1 MTHIITGPAGSGKTA
16 ALYELLKND
25 SKSRILLVPDQF
37 VFESERRVAKETD
50 EKTSDIKVMGFMSLS
65 ESILKKHCPQKT
77 YADTTAKT
85 AIMSGAVRG
94 LCGDLKFYGNAAR
107 KNGFV
112 EMCLSAVNELK
123 AAGISAD
130 ELTNTLYSP
139 EKTRLNGCLSI
150 LQRRWAILRRYTAF
164 MIKS

>member
-65 ESILKKHCPQKT
+65 ESILKKHCPSENLCGYYGKDSHNERRCQR
-77 YADTTAKT
+77 
-85 AIMSGAVRG
+85 AVR
-94 LCGDLKFYGNAAR
+94 R
-107 KNGFV
+107 
-112 EMCLSAVNELK
+112 S
-123 AAGISAD
+123 
-130 ELTNTLYSP
+130 
-139 EKTRLNGCLSI
+139 
-150 LQRRWAILRRYTAF
+150 
-164 MIKS
+164 

>member
-1 MTHIITGPAGSGKTA
+1 MCGSAGSGKTA

-50 EKTSDIKVMGFMSLS
+50 EKTSDIKVMGFMSLC

-85 AIMSGAVRG
+85 AIMSGAVNRW
-94 LCGDLKFYGNAAR
+94 LSWEADFPFYLR
-107 KNGFV
+107 KQLGSV
-112 EMCLSAVNELK
+112 S
-123 AAGISAD
+123 
-130 ELTNTLYSP
+130 
-139 EKTRLNGCLSI
+139 
-150 LQRRWAILRRYTAF
+150 
-164 MIKS
+164 

>member
-65 ESILKKHCPQKT
+65 ESILKSTALRKPMRIPQP
-77 YADTTAKT
+77 
-85 AIMSGAVRG
+85 RQ
-94 LCGDLKFYGNAAR
+94 
-107 KNGFV
+107 
-112 EMCLSAVNELK
+112 
-123 AAGISAD
+123 
-130 ELTNTLYSP
+130 P
-139 EKTRLNGCLSI
+139 
-150 LQRRWAILRRYTAF
+150 
-164 MIKS
+164 

>member
-85 AIMSGAVRG
+85 AIMSGAVKD
-94 LCGDLKFYGNAAR
+94 CA
-107 KNGFV
+107 
-112 EMCLSAVNELK
+112 
-123 AAGISAD
+123 
-130 ELTNTLYSP
+130 
-139 EKTRLNGCLSI
+139 
-150 LQRRWAILRRYTAF
+150 AILSFTA
-164 MIKS
+164 MPQGKTAL

>member
-1 MTHIITGPAGSGKTA
+1 
-16 ALYELLKND
+16 
-25 SKSRILLVPDQF
+25 
-37 VFESERRVAKETD
+37 
-50 EKTSDIKVMGFMSLS
+50 
-65 ESILKKHCPQKT
+65 
-77 YADTTAKT
+77 
-85 AIMSGAVRG
+85 MSGAVRG

-130 ELTNTLYSP
+130 ELTKTLYSP

-150 LQRRWAILRRYTAF
+150 LPRRWAILRRYTAF

>member
-65 ESILKKHCPQKT
+65 ENILKSTALRKH
-77 YADTTAKT
+77 
-85 AIMSGAVRG
+85 
-94 LCGDLKFYGNAAR
+94 
-107 KNGFV
+107 
-112 EMCLSAVNELK
+112 
-123 AAGISAD
+123 
-130 ELTNTLYSP
+130 TLIP
-139 EKTRLNGCLSI
+139 R
-150 LQRRWAILRRYTAF
+150 QRQP
-164 MIKS
+164 

>member
-65 ESILKKHCPQKT
+65 ESILKKHCPQKN
-77 YADTTAKT
+77 
-85 AIMSGAVRG
+85 
-94 LCGDLKFYGNAAR
+94 LCGYHGKD
-107 KNGFV
+107 
-112 EMCLSAVNELK
+112 SHNE
-123 AAGISAD
+123 
-130 ELTNTLYSP
+130 
-139 EKTRLNGCLSI
+139 RCC
-150 LQRRWAILRRYTAF
+150 QRTVRR
-164 MIKS
+164 S

>member
-94 LCGDLKFYGNAAR
+94 R
-107 KNGFV
+107 KHFI
-112 EMCLSAVNELK
+112 LPK
-123 AAGISAD
+123 
-130 ELTNTLYSP
+130 
-139 EKTRLNGCLSI
+139 KTRLNGCLSI
-150 LQRRWAILRRYTAF
+150 LPRRWAILRRYTAF